1 MKYQLLII
9 FLLGLSLGTGAAWAN
24 AADISGTWEF
34 TIERTAEQG
43 GTFNSTLVFKQTGS
57 ALSGAYSGRFGE
69 HKIIGA
75 VKGDKAVFSWESKPA
90 TDGGKSPC
98 QVSFNG
104 VIESTNKMT
113 GDVDCFCGEGQKCKW
128 TATKKK

>member
-1 MKYQLLII
+1 MKYQLLITV
-9 FLLGLSLGTGAAWAN
+9 LLGISLASSGAWAS
-24 AADISGTWEF
+24 AADISGSWEI

-43 GTFNSTLVFKQTGS
+43 GTFNATLVFKQTAS

-75 VKGDKAVFSWESKPA
+75 LKGDKAVFSWENNP
-90 TDGGKSPC
+90 TNDGGKSPC
-98 QVSFNG
+98 QVIFNG

-113 GDVDCFCGEGQKCKW
+113 GDVDCFCGEGRKCKW
-128 TATKKK
+128 IATKKK